1 MNATEK
7 NANIDALKTR
17 LANAQSLVLADFRGL
32 TVESD
37 NKLRREFRAV
47 GCEYQV
53 VKNTLLGKAVKGT
66 AMEVLEPLL
75 AGPTAIAFSS
85 EDPAAPAKVATK
97 VARAESKFVIKG
109 GFLDGKLLDGK
120 GRRGALGAARQRR
133 GSRDVPCN
141 PARRASELPA
151 AAGCGPAELCSF
163 AGRARRRA
171 QERRTEVAG
180 TTGRPSFTNTISETQ
195 KETSIWPM

>member
-1 MNATEK
+1 VNATEK
-7 NANIDALKTR
+7 NANIDALRTR

-66 AMEVLEPLL
+66 AMEVLQPLL

-97 VARAESKFVIKG
+97 VARSESKFVIKG
-109 GFLDGKLLDGK
+109 GFLDGRLLDGK
-120 GRRGALGAARQRR
+120 GVEALSALPGKDEARATLLATLLAVPQNFLRLLAAAPQNFVHLLAAREDALKS
-133 GSRDVPCN
+133 GEP
-141 PARRASELPA
+141 
-151 AAGCGPAELCSF
+151 
-163 AGRARRRA
+163 
-171 QERRTEVAG
+171 
-180 TTGRPSFTNTISETQ
+180 
-195 KETSIWPM
+195 K

>member
-1 MNATEK
+1 VNATEK
-7 NANIDALKTR
+7 NANIDALRTR

-53 VKNTLLGKAVKGT
+53 VKNTLLGKAVEGT
-66 AMEVLEPLL
+66 AMAVLQPLL

-120 GRRGALGAARQRR
+120 GVEALSALPGKDEARATLLATLLAVPQNFLRLLAAAPQNFVHLLAAREDALKS
-133 GSRDVPCN
+133 G
-141 PARRASELPA
+141 E
-151 AAGCGPAELCSF
+151 
-163 AGRARRRA
+163 
-171 QERRTEVAG
+171 
-180 TTGRPSFTNTISETQ
+180 Q
-195 KETSIWPM
+195 K

>member
-7 NANIDALKTR
+7 NTSIDSLKTR
-17 LANAQSLVLADFRGL
+17 LASAQSLILTDFRGL

-66 AMEVLEPLL
+66 AMEAVESLL
-75 AGPTAIAFSS
+75 VGPTAIAFSD

-97 VARAESKFVIKG
+97 VAKTEKNFVIKG
-109 GFLDGKLLDGK
+109 GFLDGKLLDVKGVEALSALPGK
-120 GRRGALGAARQRR
+120 DEARATFLATLLAVPQNFLRLLNAAPQNFVYLL
-133 GSRDVPCN
+133 S
-141 PARRASELPA
+141 AREDELKN
-151 AAGCGPAELCSF
+151 GE
-163 AGRARRRA
+163 
-171 QERRTEVAG
+171 
-180 TTGRPSFTNTISETQ
+180 
-195 KETSIWPM
+195 KK